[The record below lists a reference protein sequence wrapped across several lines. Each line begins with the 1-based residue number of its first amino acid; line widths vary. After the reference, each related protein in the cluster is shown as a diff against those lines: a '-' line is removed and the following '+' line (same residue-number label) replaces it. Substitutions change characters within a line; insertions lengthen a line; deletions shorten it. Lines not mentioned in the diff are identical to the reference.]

1 MFQVL
6 ENKFNEFYT
15 ELTTIGQGRVDE
27 LFVGGDSL
35 LENNHTMSPDI
46 QVSTVHSGTKK
57 TRRLRFVS

>member
-1 MFQVL
+1 ML

-35 LENNHTMSPDI
+35 LENSHTMSTDI
-46 QVSTVHSGTKK
+46 QVWAQLINKLVTLLTNQFI
-57 TRRLRFVS
+57 LD